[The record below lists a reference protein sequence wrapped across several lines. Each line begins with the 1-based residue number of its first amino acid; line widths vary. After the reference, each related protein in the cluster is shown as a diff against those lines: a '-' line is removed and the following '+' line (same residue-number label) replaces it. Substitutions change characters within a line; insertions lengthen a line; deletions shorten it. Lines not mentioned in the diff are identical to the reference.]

1 VKNRR
6 KPSASLVPKAVAT
19 DPRQP
24 AAGVHE
30 RPASATHPLIAFGG
44 LLAFFAGIVALSLLR
59 PFQTVAYDA
68 SLLILVVALGV
79 FVPDMLWRRVWR
91 NPSAGLTRSPP
102 DHSWDRT
109 ITKFAGFAG
118 SLGFIA
124 FLYWL
129 FPEYSTKSPFY
140 QHFWALLR
148 VAIPAVLILALPYIY
163 LVDGRM
169 QDPEDG
175 LWQFGRVLTFQ
186 WGGIDGRAVGQ
197 HLLGWLIKG
206 FFLPL
211 MFGYMCA
218 DLARL
223 YQYDFGKLVNFREF
237 YEFLYYFLFFVDV
250 SFGTMGYIMSL
261 KLTDTHIRS
270 SEPTML
276 GWVVA
281 IVCYEPFWNLVGRQY
296 LQYGSNVSWTG
307 WLAGE
312 PVLQVLWG
320 SSILILTGIYV
331 WATVIFGGR
340 FSNLTHR
347 GIITSGPFRYTKH
360 PAYISKS
367 LTWWLVSVPFVIDE
381 SLATTLR
388 HCVLLLMVNGIYY
401 LRAKTEERHLSRD
414 PVYVAYSNWIDGHG
428 IFRHIGRVPLIGRLA
443 RLQLPGSRLS
453 VATASRV

>member
-1 VKNRR
+1 MKNRR
-6 KPSASLVPKAVAT
+6 KPPVTPAT
-19 DPRQP
+19 KSPANAARDP
-24 AAGVHE
+24 AADGLS
-30 RPASATHPLIAFGG
+30 RPESATHPLVALGG
-44 LLAFFAGIVALSLLR
+44 LVAFFAGIAALSQIR

-68 SLLILVVALGV
+68 LTLILFVALGV

-91 NPSAGLTRSPP
+91 NPSAGLMRSPP
-102 DHSWDRT
+102 DPSWDRT

-140 QHFWALLR
+140 QHFWTLLR
-148 VAIPAVLILALPYIY
+148 VAIPAVLVIALPYIY

-169 QDPEDG
+169 QNPHDG

-186 WGGIDGRAVGQ
+186 WSDVDGRTVGQ

-218 DLARL
+218 DLVRL
-223 YQYDFGKLVNFREF
+223 YQYDLGKIVTFREF

-296 LQYGSNVSWTG
+296 LHYGGSVSWTG

-312 PVLQVLWG
+312 PLLQVLWG
-320 SSILILTGIYV
+320 SSILLLTGVYV

-381 SLATTLR
+381 SLSTTLR

-414 PVYVAYSNWIDGHG
+414 PVYIEYSRWIDSHG
-428 IFRHIGRVPLIGRLA
+428 IFRRVARVPLIGRLA
-443 RLQLPGSRLS
+443 RLQLPGSQLPGSIGR
-453 VATASRV
+453 